1 MRIYISGAM
10 RSCMSTY
17 RQKFARAQKMLEE
30 DGHIVI
36 NPAVL
41 PVGLDSDRY
50 MPICLAMVD
59 AADAIFLFNNWQ
71 NSKGA
76 LLEKAYAEYQGKEIL
91 FDV

>member
-30 DGHIVI
+30 EGHIVI

-41 PVGLDSDRY
+41 PVGLDMDRY
-50 MPICLAMVD
+50 MPICLAMID

>member
-30 DGHIVI
+30 EGHIVI

-41 PVGLDSDRY
+41 PVGLDMDRY
-50 MPICLAMVD
+50 MPICLSMID

>member
-17 RQKFARAQKMLEE
+17 RQKFARAQKKLEDE
-30 DGHIVI
+30 GHIVI

-59 AADAIFLFNNWQ
+59 AADAIFLLNNWQ
-71 NSKGA
+71 YSKGA

>member
-17 RQKFARAQKMLEE
+17 RQKFARAQKKLEE
-30 DGHIVI
+30 EGHIVI

-41 PVGLDSDRY
+41 PVGLDMDRY
-50 MPICLAMVD
+50 MPICLSMID
-59 AADAIFLFNNWQ
+59 GADAIFLFNNWRL
-71 NSKGA
+71 SKGA